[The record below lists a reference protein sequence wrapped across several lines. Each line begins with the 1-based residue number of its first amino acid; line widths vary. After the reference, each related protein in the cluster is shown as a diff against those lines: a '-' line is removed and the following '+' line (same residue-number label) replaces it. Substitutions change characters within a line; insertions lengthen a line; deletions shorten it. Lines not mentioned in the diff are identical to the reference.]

1 MMEIGE
7 KGLSVGTFTSSKQ
20 ILCDL
25 WLDQAASYFPY
36 KQTISKVRN
45 QGSTYKVLY

>member
-1 MMEIGE
+1 MEIGE

-36 KQTISKVRN
+36 KQT
-45 QGSTYKVLY
+45 TYIKSEKSRKHL